1 MLRNSLHE
9 ALAAEQQGRLSLAQ
23 QAPLTDAERGC
34 LQSFVAR
41 VGDLIQ
47 DDMTPFTRAEYKR
60 LTFLQWLYT
69 NGKLPD

>member
-41 VGDLIQ
+41 VGDLI
-47 DDMTPFTRAEYKR
+47 AYKR